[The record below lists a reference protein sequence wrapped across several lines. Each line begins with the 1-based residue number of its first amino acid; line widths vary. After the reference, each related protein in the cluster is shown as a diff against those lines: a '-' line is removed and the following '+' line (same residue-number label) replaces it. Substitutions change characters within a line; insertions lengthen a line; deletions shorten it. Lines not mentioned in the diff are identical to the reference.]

1 MSISVVATGDSLLT
15 QRLPR
20 NDESCLKI
28 KALLEQADVRFTNFE
43 LLVHDFEVSPSAVS
57 GGTWVAARP
66 AVIQDLKWLGFNM
79 YACATNHALDWGHD
93 GLLTTMRHLDNAE
106 CIYAGVGNNMAEA
119 SQPKYLDTP
128 EGRVALISV
137 CSSGKDWHIAGEQR
151 PDVKGRPGINMLR
164 FNAIHYLPKADVETL
179 KAIVNK
185 TDVNAR
191 RLQLERE
198 GFAKPEE
205 GFAIGNIRFEV
216 GDIGSVTTYNKKDA
230 ARIVKAI
237 NEAKRQAD
245 VVLVSHHVHEF
256 KGATKDVSADFT
268 RDFARLCI
276 DSGAHAYLGHG
287 PHILRGFEVY
297 KNQPILYSLGD
308 FIIQNDSVE
317 RQPADF
323 YDIYDLGADNTPS
336 DGFDARSSN
345 GTKGLAVNRKVF
357 ESVIVSFKVDAGVI
371 DSLEIIPITLGFEKN
386 RSRKGRPEFA
396 TADDGERILNDLAQ
410 LSAEYETKFEIKDG
424 RGYLRLQSSR

>member
-20 NDESCLKI
+20 NDERCLEL
-28 KALLEQADVRFTNFE
+28 KALMDKADVKFTNFE
-43 LLVHDFEVSPSAVS
+43 LQVHDFEVSPAAVS
-57 GGTWVAARP
+57 GGTWVVARP
-66 AVIQDLKWLGFNM
+66 PVIQDLKWLGFNM
-79 YACATNHALDWGHD
+79 FACATNHALDWGQE
-93 GLLTTMRHLDNAE
+93 GLLATMKHLDNAE
-106 CIYAGVGNNMAEA
+106 CIYAGVGHNMAEA
-119 SQPKYLDTP
+119 SQPQYMDVP
-128 EGRVALISV
+128 EGRIALISV
-137 CSSGKDWHIAGEQR
+137 CSTGKDWHVAGEQR

-164 FNAIHYLPKADVETL
+164 FNSINYLPKEDIETL
-179 KAIVNK
+179 KTIVNK

-216 GDIGSVTTYNKKDA
+216 GETGTVTTYNQKDA

-237 NEAKRQAD
+237 QEAKRQAD

-256 KGATKDVSADFT
+256 KGASKDVSSDFA

-276 DSGAHAYLGHG
+276 DNGAHAYLGHG

-297 KNQPILYSLGD
+297 KKHPIFYSLGD

-323 YDIYDLGADNTPS
+323 YDIYGLDASNTPS
-336 DGFDARSSN
+336 DGFDARSGN
-345 GTKGLAVNRKVF
+345 GTKGLAVNQKVF
-357 ESVIVSFKVDAGVI
+357 ESVIASFSVDNGEI
-371 DSLEIIPITLGFEKN
+371 DRVELIPITLGFDKK
-386 RSRKGRPEFA
+386 RSRKGRPELA
-396 TADDGERILNDLAQ
+396 EITEGERILKDLSK
-410 LSAEYETKFEIKDG
+410 LSEEYHTQIEIRNG
-424 RGYLRLQSSR
+424 HGYIYL